1 MFGLELD
8 YWRLID
14 PKEKDKKYIM
24 DPILKE
30 IKQQGLNEIVI
41 GSEMQNSL
49 LRRLKGIKKGMKNFK
64 KKIESKKQDE

>member
-41 GSEMQNSL
+41 GSEM
-49 LRRLKGIKKGMKNFK
+49 
-64 KKIESKKQDE
+64 